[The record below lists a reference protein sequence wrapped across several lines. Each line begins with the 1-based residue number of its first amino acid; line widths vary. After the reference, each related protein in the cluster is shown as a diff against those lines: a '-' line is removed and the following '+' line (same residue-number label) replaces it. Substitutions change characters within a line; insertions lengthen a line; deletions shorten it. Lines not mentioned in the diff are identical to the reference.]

1 MTQKGT
7 LRSFQFFCTL
17 FTCRIIA
24 LFTFIITDKARF
36 PAGDR
41 AVIFL
46 PFLLTG
52 LACAL
57 PTLLVIGKKEDRT
70 IFTLTNELHPAVSK
84 AVALVYAL
92 GGVWSAG
99 VSLVR
104 FDLFM
109 STAMYSGARMWG
121 LIFLL
126 TGAALIVKKGG
137 FENVARMSV
146 IVLAIIF
153 CSLIYAGVSAGR
165 EFDASN
171 LEPPLQNGVLPL
183 IKNGFSAAARTS
195 ELASLLVL
203 APRIKGG
210 VKKGVFFWF
219 LCFGLTVSAV
229 YTLILGVTGAY
240 GERQMFQ
247 LYALTVLAK
256 LGVIERLDALI
267 CAIWVLCS
275 LVRLTFYLLTAE
287 QFLTQGFGIKAGR
300 WTDLSLSLPVL
311 GVYLTLSGSVAAFS
325 EMLRS
330 GVNEIVFLVLLVA
343 VPLTVFTACHIK
355 LRARRN
361 KMTAVQ

>member
-1 MTQKGT
+1 M
-7 LRSFQFFCTL
+7 
-17 FTCRIIA
+17 
-24 LFTFIITDKARF
+24 
-36 PAGDR
+36 
-41 AVIFL
+41 
-46 PFLLTG
+46 
-52 LACAL
+52 
-57 PTLLVIGKKEDRT
+57 
-70 IFTLTNELHPAVSK
+70 
-84 AVALVYAL
+84 
-92 GGVWSAG
+92 
-99 VSLVR
+99 
-104 FDLFM
+104 
-109 STAMYSGARMWG
+109 
-121 LIFLL
+121 
-126 TGAALIVKKGG
+126 
-137 FENVARMSV
+137 
-146 IVLAIIF
+146 
-153 CSLIYAGVSAGR
+153 
-165 EFDASN
+165 
-171 LEPPLQNGVLPL
+171 LPL

-275 LVRLTFYLLTAE
+275 LVRLTFYLLTAG
-287 QFLTQGFGIKAGR
+287 QFLTHGFGIKAGR
-300 WTDLSLSLPVL
+300 WTDLSLILPVL
-311 GVYLTLSGSVAAFS
+311 GVYLALSGSVAAFS

-343 VPLTVFTACHIK
+343 VPLAVFTACHIK